1 MATRSKKPTSKPKKA
16 TRGKAPATE
25 QPDDVLAGYDDEGR
39 PQWELGPEERSLSGE
54 PSDDDE
60 VPFPSGDSDAWDD
73 DVPVVT
79 AEDLDEA
86 ERALAEKE
94 VPAPM
99 HMHSFVAAL
108 VERDRNI
115 VPLDDY
121 DPESPRT
128 ESLPV
133 ALTERELREKGDLL
147 AKRIEAEENLKAE
160 NKRHRTALKQAEDAL
175 HAEVVTLS
183 AVVRSGEEFRKV
195 PVARV
200 ANLRSNVVHQV
211 RLDTGAIVP
220 GRDRS
225 MTGAEIEAAR
235 QSRLPG
241 VS

>member
-1 MATRSKKPTSKPKKA
+1 MATKPKKPTSKPKKA
-16 TRGKAPATE
+16 ARSKAPASE

-39 PQWELGPEERSLSGE
+39 PQWEPGPEER
-54 PSDDDE
+54 
-60 VPFPSGDSDAWDD
+60 
-73 DVPVVT
+73 
-79 AEDLDEA
+79 
-86 ERALAEKE
+86 
-94 VPAPM
+94 M
-99 HMHSFVAAL
+99 HAFVAAL

-133 ALTERELREKGDLL
+133 ALTERELLEKGDLL
-147 AKRIEAEENLKAE
+147 SKRIEAEENLKAE

-200 ANLRSNVVHQV
+200 ANLRTNVVHQV

-225 MTGAEIEAAR
+225 MTGAEIESAR